1 MDILCTFWSTSR
13 LTFLSQ
19 IFVPKKAT
27 YPSREFKMVRP
38 KGKPEVRYLCIIK
51 GCFNSQAHRDEIKRH
66 VLSVHEHFN
75 FNLHW
80 EDAVVIKIDPDQT
93 QAELE
98 LLDLPA
104 RIDHDNCKG
113 LACAMDSA
121 GRGQREKKP
130 SEKVKELTGKK
141 PDTSAEDPDRKY
153 PPVYA
158 ADHVVVSADVKEVEK
173 FYQQTKVTATG
184 EKYDFYTLGNQ

>member
-1 MDILCTFWSTSR
+1 
-13 LTFLSQ
+13 
-19 IFVPKKAT
+19 
-27 YPSREFKMVRP
+27 MVRP
-38 KGKPEVRYLCIIK
+38 KGKSDVRYLCIIE
-51 GCFNSQAHRDEIKRH
+51 GCYNSQAHRDEIKGH
-66 VLSVHEHFN
+66 VTSAHPN
-75 FNLHW
+75 FDFALHW
-80 EDAVVIKIDPDQT
+80 EDVTVINIGLDQREEAVLK
-93 QAELE
+93 

-104 RIDHDNCKG
+104 RIDHDDCTVG
-113 LACAMDSA
+113 ACAMDS

-141 PDTSAEDPDRKY
+141 PDNSAEDPDRKY

-158 ADHVVVSADVKEVEK
+158 ADHVAASADVKEVEK